1 MNRFCKLLLVPSMG
15 VAAVLGSASA
25 FAVAAPIDVTAV
37 TDQITAANAPIG
49 LIGIGVLV
57 VVAIIATYK
66 WIKRAV

>member
-1 MNRFCKLLLVPSMG
+1 MKGLKLLLVPF
-15 VAAVLGSASA
+15 AAVAFALASGQA
-25 FAVAAPIDVTAV
+25 FAVATPIDVTAV
-37 TDQITAANAPIG
+37 TDQISAANAPIG